1 MNLSPSRRRG
11 ALVYAFCLALTGIA
25 ACSDDTEVTGSTL
38 ASADGTALGDAQGTG
53 DAADDQQA
61 GQDVE
66 APDAATVTD
75 IGPAPDGAEP
85 DSASDGSVDPDAVDP
100 DAVGVDST
108 DLDVAGPDSDQPDAT
123 QPDTAI
129 PDAGVPDTTQPDT
142 TQPDATQPDTT
153 QPDTAAPD
161 VAFDAG
167 PPGPVCAGAADCPAI
182 NNPCVQAIC
191 TAGKCSTAP
200 KADGTVCAA
209 SSDPCK
215 SDGVCTV
222 GSCGA
227 QIAKSCDDGNACTT
241 DSCLPGKGCAWSPTT
256 AACDDGNPCTAG
268 EVCGVVAGKG
278 VVCQGGKPVDGAAAC
293 DDKNACTTDSCDVA
307 KGCIHTGKVGTP
319 CDDGSACT
327 SGETCQASGACQ
339 PAGGPECDDGNP
351 CTKDSC
357 DTATKLCN
365 FVPQNGIPC
374 DDGQLCTSGDACG
387 NGKCAGKAIAC
398 NDNNP
403 CTGDV
408 CDPATGKCAVL
419 ANTNGLLCDDGSA
432 CTAKDA
438 CLAGK
443 CTGSPVNCS
452 DGNDCTDDLC
462 DTKTGACTFL
472 ANTAPCTGAVA
483 CLTGGQCKDG
493 KCQAGTKPNC
503 DDGSPCTS
511 DACDSATGKCAYTK
525 AADGTVCD
533 DGVACSTS
541 SACQSGAC
549 VPSAPC
555 LVLANNSFDCGKAS
569 GWSFDPPLSTQDGA
583 QVVWSVDNNPGVDG
597 MTNNGGC
604 ALNYNDGDNYCAK
617 AGNGC
622 IGTHGKATSPNLDF
636 TKTGGLT
643 PLVTMDTYYEV
654 DLFNT
659 ANPPKVLV
667 IDVASGK
674 ELGVVSLPF
683 GQGDINKVKTGLQL
697 ALPMA
702 QGKIVKLQLVLG
714 APVGD
719 GGVIYDGGNQGNGWY
734 VDNLKVEAAYK
745 PEICGDGIDNNCN
758 GEVDSADRAGCSRP
772 MHDRC
777 DDALDVSAG
786 GRFTVG
792 LAGALGDYPSR
803 CAGNTVPPRDAILRL
818 RLDAPRDVA
827 LTAEASGASVLVQL
841 GTRCG
846 ELEGVRDCVLG
857 YPTVY
862 RTRALPAGEYFFQ
875 IATTSAVVGTGD
887 VAVTVEL
894 SDPTPTPANDAC
906 AGAIDLVP
914 GIAARGTLVDVAD
927 DVLTSCGGTTPDLVY
942 RLTLTERRDVTLRA
956 SGARADYLT
965 LSLVDTCA
973 RSPTTLRCGNGGPA
987 QLSLRNLAPGTY
999 YVVVEGT
1006 RVRQFTLEAE
1016 LTAPTTAVPG
1026 DACANP
1032 IVIAPNST
1040 VMGTVNG
1047 AQGDVP
1053 ISCYGGDSRDL
1064 VYRFTLDRT
1073 LDVNAVLRGGASDF
1087 FFMAVQRTCA
1097 SAAGE
1102 VACRYGTVGRL
1113 TARGLDPGEYFL
1125 VVRPLRGTDF
1135 TLTLAASPPLAP
1147 VMAAGNDTCATA
1159 QAIPSGGGFYLG
1171 NTASLRRDYTAP
1183 CTLGTTSED
1192 AVFRYRSDVR
1202 QRVQVSLE
1210 GSSFNTVVWMTQG
1223 PMCPGS
1229 SVPLTCYSGEGAA
1242 PAVFDTL
1249 LDPGEYWIYV
1259 SGFNAEARGAYS
1271 LSVLPLPM

>member
-1 MNLSPSRRRG
+1 MNAMPRFRRSSLAFALS
-11 ALVYAFCLALTGIA
+11 VVLAGLG

-38 ASADGTALGDAQGTG
+38 ATADGTALGDAQGAG
-53 DAADDQQA
+53 DAADDQQ

-85 DSASDGSVDPDAVDP
+85 DSASDASVDPDAVDP
-100 DAVGVDST
+100 DAVGVDTT

-123 QPDTAI
+123 QPDATQPDTAI
-129 PDAGVPDTTQPDT
+129 PDAGLPDTTQPDIAQPDT
-142 TQPDATQPDTT
+142 TQPDATQPDAT

-167 PPGPVCAGAADCPAI
+167 PPGPVCAGAADCPAT

-191 TAGKCSTAP
+191 AAGKCSTAP

-215 SDGVCTV
+215 SDGVCAV

-293 DDKNACTTDSCDVA
+293 DDKNPCTTDSCDVA
-307 KGCIHTGKVGTP
+307 KGCIHAGKVGTP

-339 PAGGPECDDGNP
+339 PAGGPACDDGNP

-357 DTATKLCN
+357 DVATKLCN
-365 FVPQNGIPC
+365 FVPQNGVTC

-387 NGKCAGKAIAC
+387 NGKCAGKPIAC

-443 CTGSPVNCS
+443 CQGSPLNCS

-503 DDGSPCTS
+503 DDGSPCTA
-511 DACDSATGKCAYTK
+511 DACDNATGKCVYTK

-533 DGVACSTS
+533 DGVACSS
-541 SACQSGAC
+541 ASACQSGAC

-569 GWSFDPPLSTQDGA
+569 GWSFDPPLSTQDGG

-654 DLFNT
+654 DFFNT

-745 PEICGDGIDNNCN
+745 PEICGDGIDNNAN
-758 GEVDSADRAGCSRP
+758 GKAD
-772 MHDRC
+772 
-777 DDALDVSAG
+777 
-786 GRFTVG
+786 
-792 LAGALGDYPSR
+792 
-803 CAGNTVPPRDAILRL
+803 CA
-818 RLDAPRDVA
+818 
-827 LTAEASGASVLVQL
+827 
-841 GTRCG
+841 
-846 ELEGVRDCVLG
+846 
-857 YPTVY
+857 
-862 RTRALPAGEYFFQ
+862 
-875 IATTSAVVGTGD
+875 
-887 VAVTVEL
+887 
-894 SDPTPTPANDAC
+894 DPAC
-906 AGAIDLVP
+906 AGQASCTESQCTDKLDNDGDAAIDCKDSDCAKNAACVETACGDGQDNDGDGATDCGDVDCGTALVCSATAKVLAQDP
-914 GIAARGTLVDVAD
+914 LVCGGSTAAWTLSSNSTSVVWALDQTPATPAGCALNYNNGKDYTSGNNAVAGSAQWTAALDTAGLSAAAVQFKLWLDVENEANSGSFDSLYVQVSAD
-927 DVLTSCGGTTPDLVY
+927 NWANCCQANQSCGNNNCSNGNNATLQVP
-942 RLTLTERRDVTLRA
+942 RLPLKTWRD
-956 SGARADYLT
+956 
-965 LSLVDTCA
+965 
-973 RSPTTLRCGNGGPA
+973 
-987 QLSLRNLAPGTY
+987 
-999 YVVVEGT
+999 
-1006 RVRQFTLEAE
+1006 
-1016 LTAPTTAVPG
+1016 
-1026 DACANP
+1026 
-1032 IVIAPNST
+1032 I
-1040 VMGTVNG
+1040 
-1047 AQGDVP
+1047 
-1053 ISCYGGDSRDL
+1053 
-1064 VYRFTLDRT
+1064 T
-1073 LDVNAVLRGGASDF
+1073 LDVPKGLLGKPLKVRLKFDSGDGQFNAF
-1087 FFMAVQRTCA
+1087 
-1097 SAAGE
+1097 AGPF
-1102 VACRYGTVGRL
+1102 V
-1113 TARGLDPGEYFL
+1113 
-1125 VVRPLRGTDF
+1125 
-1135 TLTLAASPPLAP
+1135 
-1147 VMAAGNDTCATA
+1147 
-1159 QAIPSGGGFYLG
+1159 
-1171 NTASLRRDYTAP
+1171 
-1183 CTLGTTSED
+1183 
-1192 AVFRYRSDVR
+1192 
-1202 QRVQVSLE
+1202 
-1210 GSSFNTVVWMTQG
+1210 SSFKVIGQ
-1223 PMCPGS
+1223 
-1229 SVPLTCYSGEGAA
+1229 
-1242 PAVFDTL
+1242 
-1249 LDPGEYWIYV
+1249 
-1259 SGFNAEARGAYS
+1259 
-1271 LSVLPLPM
+1271 

>member
-1 MNLSPSRRRG
+1 MLPRCPR
-11 ALVYAFCLALTGIA
+11 ALRLALAALCLALG
-25 ACSDDTEVTGSTL
+25 ACGEEPLGFVDGGPLDATVGRDATFPERPSLVDAGAVMDVRGRVCTRSAQCDDGVECTMDFCADDGRCVSVADPGRCDDRVYCNGVEACDARRGCVRGTPVTCNDNYTCTIDRCNEETRECVHRPRDF
-38 ASADGTALGDAQGTG
+38 DGDGDPDFRCTALDC
-53 DAADDQQA
+53 
-61 GQDVE
+61 
-66 APDAATVTD
+66 
-75 IGPAPDGAEP
+75 
-85 DSASDGSVDPDAVDP
+85 
-100 DAVGVDST
+100 
-108 DLDVAGPDSDQPDAT
+108 
-123 QPDTAI
+123 
-129 PDAGVPDTTQPDT
+129 DAGVPD
-142 TQPDATQPDTT
+142 
-153 QPDTAAPD
+153 
-161 VAFDAG
+161 
-167 PPGPVCAGAADCPAI
+167 PPCWRGGD
-182 NNPCVQAIC
+182 
-191 TAGKCSTAP
+191 
-200 KADGTVCAA
+200 
-209 SSDPCK
+209 
-215 SDGVCTV
+215 
-222 GSCGA
+222 
-227 QIAKSCDDGNACTT
+227 
-241 DSCLPGKGCAWSPTT
+241 
-256 AACDDGNPCTAG
+256 CDDGNPR
-268 EVCGVVAGKG
+268 
-278 VVCQGGKPVDGAAAC
+278 
-293 DDKNACTTDSCDVA
+293 
-307 KGCIHTGKVGTP
+307 I
-319 CDDGSACT
+319 
-327 SGETCQASGACQ
+327 
-339 PAGGPECDDGNP
+339 
-351 CTKDSC
+351 
-357 DTATKLCN
+357 
-365 FVPQNGIPC
+365 
-374 DDGQLCTSGDACG
+374 
-387 NGKCAGKAIAC
+387 
-398 NDNNP
+398 
-403 CTGDV
+403 
-408 CDPATGKCAVL
+408 
-419 ANTNGLLCDDGSA
+419 
-432 CTAKDA
+432 
-438 CLAGK
+438 
-443 CTGSPVNCS
+443 
-452 DGNDCTDDLC
+452 
-462 DTKTGACTFL
+462 
-472 ANTAPCTGAVA
+472 
-483 CLTGGQCKDG
+483 
-493 KCQAGTKPNC
+493 
-503 DDGSPCTS
+503 
-511 DACDSATGKCAYTK
+511 
-525 AADGTVCD
+525 
-533 DGVACSTS
+533 
-541 SACQSGAC
+541 
-549 VPSAPC
+549 
-555 LVLANNSFDCGKAS
+555 NSR
-569 GWSFDPPLSTQDGA
+569 L
-583 QVVWSVDNNPGVDG
+583 
-597 MTNNGGC
+597 
-604 ALNYNDGDNYCAK
+604 
-617 AGNGC
+617 
-622 IGTHGKATSPNLDF
+622 
-636 TKTGGLT
+636 
-643 PLVTMDTYYEV
+643 
-654 DLFNT
+654 
-659 ANPPKVLV
+659 
-667 IDVASGK
+667 
-674 ELGVVSLPF
+674 
-683 GQGDINKVKTGLQL
+683 
-697 ALPMA
+697 
-702 QGKIVKLQLVLG
+702 
-714 APVGD
+714 
-719 GGVIYDGGNQGNGWY
+719 
-734 VDNLKVEAAYK
+734 

-758 GEVDSADRAGCSRP
+758 GEVDAADRAGCSRP

-914 GIAARGTLVDVAD
+914 GIAARGTLVDIAD

-1006 RVRQFTLEAE
+1006 RVPQFTLEAE

>member
-38 ASADGTALGDAQGTG
+38 ASADGTALGDSLATG

-85 DSASDGSVDPDAVDP
+85 DSAGDGSVDPDAVDP

-108 DLDVAGPDSDQPDAT
+108 DLDVAGPDIDQPDATQPDAT

-129 PDAGVPDTTQPDT
+129 PDAGLPDTTQPDTTQPDT
-142 TQPDATQPDTT
+142 TQPDAT

-167 PPGPVCAGAADCPAI
+167 PPGPVCAGAADCPPN

-339 PAGGPECDDGNP
+339 PAGGPACDDGNP

-374 DDGQLCTSGDACG
+374 DDGQLCTNGDACG

-511 DACDSATGKCAYTK
+511 DACDSATGKCVYTK

-555 LVLANNSFDCGKAS
+555 LVLAKNSFDCGKAS

-674 ELGVVSLPF
+674 ELGVVNLPF

-745 PEICGDGIDNNCN
+745 PEICGDGIDNNAN
-758 GEVDSADRAGCSRP
+758 GKAD
-772 MHDRC
+772 
-777 DDALDVSAG
+777 
-786 GRFTVG
+786 
-792 LAGALGDYPSR
+792 
-803 CAGNTVPPRDAILRL
+803 CA
-818 RLDAPRDVA
+818 
-827 LTAEASGASVLVQL
+827 
-841 GTRCG
+841 
-846 ELEGVRDCVLG
+846 
-857 YPTVY
+857 
-862 RTRALPAGEYFFQ
+862 
-875 IATTSAVVGTGD
+875 
-887 VAVTVEL
+887 
-894 SDPTPTPANDAC
+894 DPAC
-906 AGAIDLVP
+906 AGQASCTESQCTDKLDNDGDGAIDCKDSDCAKNAACMETACGDGQDNDGDGATDCGDVDCGTALVCSATAKVLAQDALVCGGSTAAWTLSSNSTSVVWALDQTP
-914 GIAARGTLVDVAD
+914 ATPAGCALNYNNGKDYASGNNAVAGSAQWTAALDTAGLSAAAVQFKLWLDVENEANSGIYDSLYVQVSAD
-927 DVLTSCGGTTPDLVY
+927 NWANCCQANQSCGNNNCSNGNNATLQVP
-942 RLTLTERRDVTLRA
+942 RLPLKTWRD
-956 SGARADYLT
+956 
-965 LSLVDTCA
+965 
-973 RSPTTLRCGNGGPA
+973 
-987 QLSLRNLAPGTY
+987 
-999 YVVVEGT
+999 
-1006 RVRQFTLEAE
+1006 
-1016 LTAPTTAVPG
+1016 
-1026 DACANP
+1026 
-1032 IVIAPNST
+1032 I
-1040 VMGTVNG
+1040 
-1047 AQGDVP
+1047 
-1053 ISCYGGDSRDL
+1053 
-1064 VYRFTLDRT
+1064 T
-1073 LDVNAVLRGGASDF
+1073 LDVPKGLLGKPLKVRLKFDTGDGQFNAF
-1087 FFMAVQRTCA
+1087 
-1097 SAAGE
+1097 AGPF
-1102 VACRYGTVGRL
+1102 V
-1113 TARGLDPGEYFL
+1113 
-1125 VVRPLRGTDF
+1125 
-1135 TLTLAASPPLAP
+1135 
-1147 VMAAGNDTCATA
+1147 
-1159 QAIPSGGGFYLG
+1159 
-1171 NTASLRRDYTAP
+1171 
-1183 CTLGTTSED
+1183 
-1192 AVFRYRSDVR
+1192 
-1202 QRVQVSLE
+1202 
-1210 GSSFNTVVWMTQG
+1210 SSFKVIGQ
-1223 PMCPGS
+1223 
-1229 SVPLTCYSGEGAA
+1229 
-1242 PAVFDTL
+1242 
-1249 LDPGEYWIYV
+1249 
-1259 SGFNAEARGAYS
+1259 
-1271 LSVLPLPM
+1271 

>member
-1 MNLSPSRRRG
+1 MPHRFPR
-11 ALVYAFCLALTGIA
+11 ALCLALA
-25 ACSDDTEVTGSTL
+25 ALCLALAGCGEEPVGFVDGGPLDATVGSDAMFPERPSLVDAGGVMDVRGRACTRSSQCDDGVECTMDFCADDGRCVSVADPGRCDDRVYCNGPETCDARRGCVRGTPVTCNDNYTCTIDRCDEETRECVHRPRDF
-38 ASADGTALGDAQGTG
+38 DGDGDPDFRCTALDC
-53 DAADDQQA
+53 
-61 GQDVE
+61 
-66 APDAATVTD
+66 
-75 IGPAPDGAEP
+75 
-85 DSASDGSVDPDAVDP
+85 
-100 DAVGVDST
+100 
-108 DLDVAGPDSDQPDAT
+108 
-123 QPDTAI
+123 
-129 PDAGVPDTTQPDT
+129 DAGVPD
-142 TQPDATQPDTT
+142 
-153 QPDTAAPD
+153 
-161 VAFDAG
+161 
-167 PPGPVCAGAADCPAI
+167 PPCWRGGD
-182 NNPCVQAIC
+182 
-191 TAGKCSTAP
+191 
-200 KADGTVCAA
+200 
-209 SSDPCK
+209 
-215 SDGVCTV
+215 
-222 GSCGA
+222 
-227 QIAKSCDDGNACTT
+227 
-241 DSCLPGKGCAWSPTT
+241 
-256 AACDDGNPCTAG
+256 CDDGNPR
-268 EVCGVVAGKG
+268 
-278 VVCQGGKPVDGAAAC
+278 
-293 DDKNACTTDSCDVA
+293 
-307 KGCIHTGKVGTP
+307 
-319 CDDGSACT
+319 
-327 SGETCQASGACQ
+327 
-339 PAGGPECDDGNP
+339 
-351 CTKDSC
+351 
-357 DTATKLCN
+357 
-365 FVPQNGIPC
+365 
-374 DDGQLCTSGDACG
+374 
-387 NGKCAGKAIAC
+387 
-398 NDNNP
+398 
-403 CTGDV
+403 
-408 CDPATGKCAVL
+408 
-419 ANTNGLLCDDGSA
+419 
-432 CTAKDA
+432 
-438 CLAGK
+438 
-443 CTGSPVNCS
+443 VNS
-452 DGNDCTDDLC
+452 RL
-462 DTKTGACTFL
+462 
-472 ANTAPCTGAVA
+472 
-483 CLTGGQCKDG
+483 
-493 KCQAGTKPNC
+493 
-503 DDGSPCTS
+503 
-511 DACDSATGKCAYTK
+511 
-525 AADGTVCD
+525 
-533 DGVACSTS
+533 
-541 SACQSGAC
+541 
-549 VPSAPC
+549 
-555 LVLANNSFDCGKAS
+555 
-569 GWSFDPPLSTQDGA
+569 
-583 QVVWSVDNNPGVDG
+583 
-597 MTNNGGC
+597 
-604 ALNYNDGDNYCAK
+604 
-617 AGNGC
+617 
-622 IGTHGKATSPNLDF
+622 
-636 TKTGGLT
+636 
-643 PLVTMDTYYEV
+643 
-654 DLFNT
+654 
-659 ANPPKVLV
+659 
-667 IDVASGK
+667 
-674 ELGVVSLPF
+674 
-683 GQGDINKVKTGLQL
+683 
-697 ALPMA
+697 
-702 QGKIVKLQLVLG
+702 
-714 APVGD
+714 
-719 GGVIYDGGNQGNGWY
+719 
-734 VDNLKVEAAYK
+734 

-772 MHDRC
+772 MYDRC

-818 RLDAPRDVA
+818 RLDAPRDVS

-894 SDPTPTPANDAC
+894 GDPTPTPANDAC

-914 GIAARGTLVDVAD
+914 GTAARGTLVDVAD
-927 DVLTSCGGTTPDLVY
+927 DVLTSCGGTSPDLVY

-956 SGARADYLT
+956 SGARNDYLT

-987 QLSLRNLAPGTY
+987 QLSLRNVAPGTY

-1006 RVRQFTLEAE
+1006 RVQQFTLEAE
-1016 LTAPTTAVPG
+1016 LAAPTTAVPG

-1087 FFMAVQRTCA
+1087 FFMAVQRTCG
-1097 SAAGE
+1097 SSTGE

-1113 TARGLDPGEYFL
+1113 TARGLDPGDYFL

-1147 VMAAGNDTCATA
+1147 VMASGNDTCATA

>member
-1 MNLSPSRRRG
+1 MLPRCPR
-11 ALVYAFCLALTGIA
+11 ALRLALAALCLALG
-25 ACSDDTEVTGSTL
+25 ACGEEPLGFVDGGPLDATVGRDAMFPERPSLVDAGAVMDVRGRVCTRSAQCDDGVGCTMDFCADDGRCVSVADPGRCDDRVYCNGVEACDARRGCVRGTPVTCNDNYTCTIDRCNEETRECVHRPRDF
-38 ASADGTALGDAQGTG
+38 DGDGDPDFRCTALDC
-53 DAADDQQA
+53 
-61 GQDVE
+61 
-66 APDAATVTD
+66 
-75 IGPAPDGAEP
+75 
-85 DSASDGSVDPDAVDP
+85 
-100 DAVGVDST
+100 
-108 DLDVAGPDSDQPDAT
+108 
-123 QPDTAI
+123 
-129 PDAGVPDTTQPDT
+129 DAGVPD
-142 TQPDATQPDTT
+142 
-153 QPDTAAPD
+153 
-161 VAFDAG
+161 
-167 PPGPVCAGAADCPAI
+167 PPCWRGGD
-182 NNPCVQAIC
+182 
-191 TAGKCSTAP
+191 
-200 KADGTVCAA
+200 
-209 SSDPCK
+209 
-215 SDGVCTV
+215 
-222 GSCGA
+222 
-227 QIAKSCDDGNACTT
+227 
-241 DSCLPGKGCAWSPTT
+241 
-256 AACDDGNPCTAG
+256 CDDGNPR
-268 EVCGVVAGKG
+268 
-278 VVCQGGKPVDGAAAC
+278 
-293 DDKNACTTDSCDVA
+293 
-307 KGCIHTGKVGTP
+307 
-319 CDDGSACT
+319 
-327 SGETCQASGACQ
+327 
-339 PAGGPECDDGNP
+339 
-351 CTKDSC
+351 
-357 DTATKLCN
+357 
-365 FVPQNGIPC
+365 
-374 DDGQLCTSGDACG
+374 
-387 NGKCAGKAIAC
+387 
-398 NDNNP
+398 
-403 CTGDV
+403 
-408 CDPATGKCAVL
+408 
-419 ANTNGLLCDDGSA
+419 
-432 CTAKDA
+432 
-438 CLAGK
+438 
-443 CTGSPVNCS
+443 VNS
-452 DGNDCTDDLC
+452 RL
-462 DTKTGACTFL
+462 
-472 ANTAPCTGAVA
+472 
-483 CLTGGQCKDG
+483 
-493 KCQAGTKPNC
+493 
-503 DDGSPCTS
+503 
-511 DACDSATGKCAYTK
+511 
-525 AADGTVCD
+525 
-533 DGVACSTS
+533 
-541 SACQSGAC
+541 
-549 VPSAPC
+549 
-555 LVLANNSFDCGKAS
+555 
-569 GWSFDPPLSTQDGA
+569 
-583 QVVWSVDNNPGVDG
+583 
-597 MTNNGGC
+597 
-604 ALNYNDGDNYCAK
+604 
-617 AGNGC
+617 
-622 IGTHGKATSPNLDF
+622 
-636 TKTGGLT
+636 
-643 PLVTMDTYYEV
+643 
-654 DLFNT
+654 
-659 ANPPKVLV
+659 
-667 IDVASGK
+667 
-674 ELGVVSLPF
+674 
-683 GQGDINKVKTGLQL
+683 
-697 ALPMA
+697 
-702 QGKIVKLQLVLG
+702 
-714 APVGD
+714 
-719 GGVIYDGGNQGNGWY
+719 
-734 VDNLKVEAAYK
+734 

-927 DVLTSCGGTTPDLVY
+927 DVLTSCGGTTPDIVY

-1006 RVRQFTLEAE
+1006 RVPQFTLEAE

-1113 TARGLDPGEYFL
+1113 TARGLDPGDYFL

-1171 NTASLRRDYTAP
+1171 NTTSLRRDYTAP